1 MSDYS
6 NDNRGVLF
14 KNDKKESENH
24 PDYKGRI
31 DIDGTEYWLSAW
43 IKKTKDGKTYMSL
56 SRGDEIYTPS
66 GDTVVTEISD
76 DPIDLKD
83 IPF

>member
-1 MSDYS
+1 MAEYS

-14 KNDKKESENH
+14 RNDKKESDKH

-43 IKKTKDGKTYMSL
+43 IKKSKDGETYMSL
-56 SRGDEIYTPS
+56 SRGEQIHTPS
-66 GDTVVTEISD
+66 GDTVVSDISD
-76 DPIDLKD
+76 EPINLSE

>member
-1 MSDYS
+1 MPEYS

-14 KNDKKESENH
+14 KNDKKENENH

-76 DPIDLKD
+76 EPIDLKD